1 MDCTFV
7 CLAGY
12 RASTTSSTVRASPE
26 KRLPTKISAQGTD
39 TGNGE
44 YFLAD
49 LRQRPKGTCFGYHVF
64 ARLISKS
71 LSYYVFFYNMSDAAA
86 IVSCDLYSYLR
97 CILGR
102 SFRPGLIWTIH
113 PTRESKRGHDRR
125 LPHRTVANPHTF
137 KLPVNTRTLRLKL
150 HTLSLHRIG
159 PRIPRARA
167 KADIEL
173 AQPKNMRQKG
183 NRHTDPV
190 APNYELPSSRSQ
202 LRGHEGSAGSF
213 CLPAPVAARPG
224 TGRRGMSMAHAWRG
238 AKQPSASRGQVLVRA
253 AADPPAVQREAPAR
267 HLGAPPVPS
276 PHSHTLG
283 QGP

>member
-49 LRQRPKGTCFGYHVF
+49 LRHRPKGTCFGYHVF

-125 LPHRTVANPHTF
+125 LPIITEFRHIHLTCRFRQPA
-137 KLPVNTRTLRLKL
+137 
-150 HTLSLHRIG
+150 SLLVKCMDVDGYNDHKTWNQNG
-159 PRIPRARA
+159 PCR
-167 KADIEL
+167 
-173 AQPKNMRQKG
+173 
-183 NRHTDPV
+183 
-190 APNYELPSSRSQ
+190 
-202 LRGHEGSAGSF
+202 
-213 CLPAPVAARPG
+213 
-224 TGRRGMSMAHAWRG
+224 
-238 AKQPSASRGQVLVRA
+238 KQ
-253 AADPPAVQREAPAR
+253 
-267 HLGAPPVPS
+267 HK
-276 PHSHTLG
+276 
-283 QGP
+283 